1 MKFLPVLVTVALSV
15 QVSSAFTVSPH
26 RSSGTCMTRKNN
38 SPLKMGL
45 FDFFSADAK
54 REREARKEAEIEEQ
68 ERLQREIIARRNNPE
83 RMDEYEAKIRV
94 RRRLR
99 MAGDDGKAE
108 MIETYGEED
117 IEITGLN

>member
-1 MKFLPVLVTVALSV
+1 
-15 QVSSAFTVSPH
+15 
-26 RSSGTCMTRKNN
+26 
-38 SPLKMGL
+38 MGL

-54 REREARKEAEIEEQ
+54 REREERKEAEVEEQ

-99 MAGDDGKAE
+99 MAGDNDAAE
-108 MIETYGEED
+108 KVEIYGDED
-117 IEITGLN
+117 IEIEGLN

>member
-1 MKFLPVLVTVALSV
+1 
-15 QVSSAFTVSPH
+15 
-26 RSSGTCMTRKNN
+26 
-38 SPLKMGL
+38 MGL